1 MSALPF
7 DAKRPDEV
15 EVFAFDFRRMLATG
29 ETIVT
34 KSVKAVLADDA
45 TEASVAGMVTGPAT
59 ESGGVVSQLVA
70 GGTDGVTYTLLC
82 TVTTSPSG
90 QTLVAQRDLPIVRDQ
105 T

>member
-1 MSALPF
+1 MSSAVPF

-15 EVFAFDFRRMLATG
+15 EVFAFDFRRMLAAT

-34 KSVKAVLADDA
+34 KSVKAVRSDDT
-45 TEASVAGMVTGPAT
+45 TEASVAGMVTGAAT
-59 ESGGVVSQLVA
+59 EASGIVSQLVA

-82 TVTTSPSG
+82 TVTTTQG
-90 QTLVAQRDLPIVRDQ
+90 QTLVAQRDLPVERDQ